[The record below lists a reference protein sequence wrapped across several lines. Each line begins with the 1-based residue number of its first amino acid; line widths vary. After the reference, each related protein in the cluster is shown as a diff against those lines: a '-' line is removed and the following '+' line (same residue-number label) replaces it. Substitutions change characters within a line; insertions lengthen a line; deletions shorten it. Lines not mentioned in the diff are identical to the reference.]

1 MLLLSGCTDFAML
14 MASSVLSAARILL
27 SEIVFAALSAGAVTC
42 AAEVASAMWRW
53 NGAWTN
59 RSPEKRRWRAGLG
72 SEGVGQDKRPHIAA
86 RSVGCFCWPYFALRQ
101 GGAWARNVRLT
112 INAFRGSILTLGSS

>member
-1 MLLLSGCTDFAML
+1 MLLPSGRADFAL
-14 MASSVLSAARILL
+14 RDSVR
-27 SEIVFAALSAGAVTC
+27 GAVGRRC
-42 AAEVASAMWRW
+42 DVRRRGCQCDVALERSV
-53 NGAWTN
+53 TN

-112 INAFRGSILTLGSS
+112 INALPGFVFWHIAEAGWVGG